1 MSLSPAEL
9 KAIGAASRWYARLR
23 SGIATEADLAAWNDW
38 LGADPAHRQAWQR
51 MIDVGEQMASVP
63 GSLAAPALRGADRS
77 RRQVLRSVLVLVSA
91 GSLGWLGWQSETS
104 RNLFADFR
112 TAVGERRE
120 FRLADGS
127 VLLLNTD
134 TSVNLRFD
142 GHQRVLE
149 LLRGEIQV
157 TTAVDPLQRPFKVL
171 TRHAEVLALGTRFIV
186 RSDEQGGGVAVIE
199 KAIEVRS
206 AGAGSTVRV
215 DAGQSLDF
223 DGHSLGGVRRNDA
236 SVGAWQQGSI
246 IAINRPLAE
255 LMADL
260 SRYRPGVLRCD
271 PRIAQLKVSGAFP
284 IDDTDL
290 ALAALESGFSLRI
303 TRYSRYWVDV
313 SSPASTLLQ

>member
-1 MSLSPAEL
+1 VSLSPAEL

-215 DAGQSLDF
+215 EAGQSLDF

-255 LMADL
+255 LLADL

-290 ALAALESGFSLRI
+290 ALAALESGFALRI